1 MPYLFDTNIFLP
13 LTNTAD
19 PTHTLAVGALRA
31 LRRRREMLCFTPQ
44 VLAEFWSVCT
54 RPPSARGGFDLL
66 PSEAERRTRLIERYF
81 RLLPDSVTT
90 YQEWRQLLV
99 RHTVAGVKV
108 HDARLIASMKVYGIT
123 HLLTFNAEDFTR
135 YPDITVVTPQHVPQT

>member
-1 MPYLFDTNIFLP
+1 MAYLFDTNIFLR
-13 LTNTAD
+13 LANKAD
-19 PTHTLAVGALRA
+19 PAHTLAVEALRA

-54 RPPSARGGFDLL
+54 RPPSARGGFGL
-66 PSEAERRTRLIERYF
+66 PPAEAERRARVIERYF
-81 RLLPDSVTT
+81 RLLPDSAAT
-90 YQEWRQLLV
+90 YHEWRQLLL
-99 RHTVAGVKV
+99 RHTVSGVQV

-135 YPDITVVTPQHVPQT
+135 YPDITVVDPQHVRQA